1 MNTFWRE
8 TMKDIDGLQ
17 KENEALR
24 QENSALKE
32 LIILQHIEIAKL
44 KGEEE

>member
-1 MNTFWRE
+1 MITIEEVDRMLVEVMQLRE
-8 TMKDIDGLQ
+8 
-17 KENEALR
+17 
-24 QENSALKE
+24 ENSALKE